1 MLALPADAAAPEPV
15 TGWLTWGNAASRA
28 GATAA
33 AKTFARRWLFPLD
46 GRVTSQVLVA
56 LNVPGRGASTVYV
69 ATSAGRIYALAPNG
83 YVRWDADLGQLAR
96 PCPQL
101 SGYGVTGTPAIDPE
115 TRALY
120 AADPFGRLHALD
132 LATGAERPGWPVRI
146 FGDIRVEHVF
156 GGLSVVDGSVY
167 VPTASFCDN
176 RMEGKLVRVSLADRS
191 VASWVAVPLRLGG
204 GGGIWGFGGS
214 AYSARR
220 DSLFVATGNAFRGG
234 ENTGGRFRE
243 WAGYGEQL
251 VELTP
256 ELRVLTANH
265 PREIRK
271 AGDLDFSSGPVV
283 FTRPGCPELVAALN
297 KNGTIYAWRT
307 DRVAA
312 GPVWSVALKRG
323 GASPVIGQPAYSL
336 RHRALFVAT
345 GTRLVRVSVGTS
357 CRGRVA
363 WSRPLAN
370 LYTHGSPTVAG
381 DVVWLA
387 ETGRGLLGVDART
400 GRVRTRERLH
410 GIAYAAP
417 TVIDGALYIGTY
429 SGALHG
435 FLPAG
440 ARAGRA
446 VADRTP
452 YSSFSDAQRGWLSRE
467 SGVYATEDG
476 GASWRRIHRS
486 PAIRVLRLSNRTGLI
501 AVGNPAPRCACRTRV
516 LWTADAGASWRET
529 EGVGDTFAGRGRLL
543 FWHDGSRLYR
553 ATSPPRRSVA
563 VARVKGSI
571 VALVPVPDG
580 VAALVSNR
588 VRGHGWDHAPQVLV
602 YRRGQTAQRRLPWVG
617 GSVLVRSLSVRWPTI
632 TVRGTNFTAPKDGVE
647 PVVWA
652 SGDGGRTW
660 RLVNGTAS
668 P

>member
-1 MLALPADAAAPEPV
+1 MLPAAAADPEPV
-15 TGWLTWGNAASRA
+15 TGWLTWGNAPSRA
-28 GATAA
+28 GAAA
-33 AKTFARRWLFPLD
+33 SAKPFARRWLFPLE

-56 LNVPGRGASTVYV
+56 RNVPERGASTLYV
-69 ATSAGRIYALAPNG
+69 ATSAGRISALAPNG

-101 SGYGVTGTPAIDPE
+101 NGYGVTGTPAIDPE

-156 GGLSVVDGSVY
+156 GGLLVVRGSVY

-176 RMEGKLVRVSLADRS
+176 RMEGKLVRVSLADRT
-191 VASWVAVPLRLGG
+191 VTSWVAVPLRLGG
-204 GGGIWGFGGS
+204 GGGMWGFGGS

-234 ENTGGRFRE
+234 ENSGGRFRE

-256 ELRVLTANH
+256 DLRVRAASH
-265 PREIRK
+265 PRELSK
-271 AGDLDFSSGPVV
+271 ALDLDFSSGPVV
-283 FTRPGCPELVAALN
+283 FAPPGCAELVAALN
-297 KNGTIYAWRT
+297 KNGTIYAWRA
-307 DRVAA
+307 DRVRA
-312 GPVWSVALKRG
+312 GPVWSVRLKTG
-323 GASPVIGQPAYSL
+323 KGPSPVIGQPAYSP

-345 GTRLVRVSVGTS
+345 GTRLVRVSIGAD
-357 CRGRVA
+357 CHGRVG
-363 WSRPLAN
+363 WSRPLAD

-381 DVVWLA
+381 DAVWLA

-400 GRVRTRERLH
+400 GRVLRRERLH

-417 TVIDGALYIGTY
+417 TVVDGALYIGTY
-429 SGALHG
+429 SGALQG

-467 SGVYATEDG
+467 SGVYATDDG
-476 GASWRRIHRS
+476 GTSWRRIHRS
-486 PAIRVLRLSNRTGLI
+486 PAVRVLRLSERAGLI

-516 LWTADAGASWRET
+516 LWTADGGTTWHET
-529 EGVGDTFAGRGRLL
+529 TAVGDTFAGRGRLV
-543 FWHDGSRLYR
+543 FWHDGTRLYKT
-553 ATSPPRRSVA
+553 AWPPRRSVE
-563 VARVKGSI
+563 VARVEGSI
-571 VALVPVPDG
+571 VALAPVPAG
-580 VAALVSNR
+580 VAALVSSR
-588 VRGHGWDHAPQVLV
+588 VRGHGWDHTPRVLV
-602 YRRGQTAQRRLPWVG
+602 YRGGRRMQRRLPWTD
-617 GSVLVRSLSVRWPTI
+617 GSVLVRSLSVRWPAI
-632 TVRGTNFTAPKDGVE
+632 TVRGTNFTAARDGVE
-647 PVVWA
+647 AVVWA
-652 SGDGGRTW
+652 SADGGRSW
-660 RLVNGTAS
+660 RLVSGTAS